1 MSSDSKILYATILT
15 GISAG
20 CTIVSAYCNYKIFNI
35 ISKNSSAEKIEYADF
50 PTIYRKPYVR
60 KWI

>member
-35 ISKNSSAEKIEYADF
+35 ISKNSSVENIEL
-50 PTIYRKPYVR
+50 TIYNKKPRYFHR
-60 KWI
+60 WN

>member
-20 CTIVSAYCNYKIFNI
+20 YTIISAYCNYKIFNI
-35 ISKNSSAEKIEYADF
+35 ISKNSSVENIEL
-50 PTIYRKPYVR
+50 TIYNTKPMYIHR
-60 KWI
+60 WN